1 MPRMTARAAVN
12 VSVCRSKIGRA
23 MLHLHVAFEA
33 SVAEIDGRAYFG
45 NLPALLW
52 NYGLIVESVYVL
64 ATNER
69 IAGRD
74 G

>member
-1 MPRMTARAAVN
+1 
-12 VSVCRSKIGRA
+12 

-33 SVAEIDGRAYFG
+33 SVAEIDDRAYFD
-45 NLPALLW
+45 NCPFFFW
-52 NYGLIVESVYVL
+52 NNGLIVESVYVL

-69 IAGRD
+69 IAGSY